1 MMHAAR
7 PDSRPPRHARFA
19 TLRAYYQRWLDRRLP
34 PAQQWQLRHQQLFI
48 LPTRLGLLYLALVLA
63 LFLLGTNY
71 QNNLIL
77 ALAFLLAS
85 LFVTVLG
92 HCYRNL
98 AGLRLT
104 LLPPEPGFVGE
115 ASRLALRLKSERPRY
130 ALQIR
135 CADATGEE
143 LASSTESATLG
154 VLFQPTRRG
163 WLTPGRLHLGSDY
176 PLGLLHCW
184 SSLAIDHRWLI
195 YPRPLAWTPTLH
207 PGPGEPA
214 ASDGASRAAEPTAA
228 AGRQTQ
234 HSAASELAGLQ
245 PYRPGESL
253 SRIAWKQ
260 VAQGRGWHSKAFAG
274 QPQQGLW
281 LRLQM
286 TPGQQTEERLGYLTH
301 AVLQLEQRGITYGLA
316 LGRNQLAPGQ
326 GAAHKEQALMRLA
339 LYVG

>member
-1 MMHAAR
+1 MT
-7 PDSRPPRHARFA
+7 RPPTTAAPPATRFA
-19 TLRAYYQRWLDRRLP
+19 TLRGYYRRWLDKRLP
-34 PAQQWQLRHQQLFI
+34 PARQWQLRHQQLFI
-48 LPTRLGLLYLALVLA
+48 LPTRLGLLYLMLVLA

-85 LFVTVLG
+85 LFVTVVG

-104 LLPPEPGFVGE
+104 LLPTAAGFVGDV
-115 ASRLALRLKSERPRY
+115 SRLALRLESDRPRY

-143 LASSTESATLG
+143 LASSLDSGTLG
-154 VLFQPTRRG
+154 VLFQPRQRG

-184 SSLAIDHRWLI
+184 TSLAADSRWLV
-195 YPRPLAWTPTLH
+195 YPRPLAWTPVLH

-214 ASDGASRAAEPTAA
+214 AGTDDGLATETAPAQGRAAQASPE
-228 AGRQTQ
+228 
-234 HSAASELAGLQ
+234 SELAGLQ
-245 PYRPGESL
+245 PYRPGEPL
-253 SRIAWKQ
+253 SRVAWKQ
-260 VAQGRGWHSKAFAG
+260 LAQGRGWHSKSFAG
-274 QPQQGLW
+274 APEQGRW
-281 LRLQM
+281 LRWQM
-286 TPGQQTEERLGYLTH
+286 TPGQHTEERLGYLTH
-301 AVLQLEQRGITYGLA
+301 AVLQLEQRGTAYGLE
-316 LGRNQLAPGQ
+316 LGAQQLAPGC
-326 GAAHKEQALMRLA
+326 GDAHREQALMRLA